1 MGSGRTRVAR
11 EPGGL
16 HPRNDVQHK
25 TGQPAPERPD
35 PMSERPTVTTL
46 LAAAG
51 RGDRAAEAELFRQ
64 VYDELKRIAKSQ
76 LRRAGGVSLNP
87 SALVHEA
94 WLKLSQGNTPPLN
107 SSQHFYSLVARAM
120 RQILLD
126 LVKQKGRQKHG
137 GEYRRTD
144 LSDAE
149 PGAQV
154 PLEELLS
161 IERALGELEGQDP
174 ELARLVEWHFFVG
187 LKFHEIAE
195 LCQESERSVRR
206 RWQLARAFLLEAMR
220 GARD

>member
-1 MGSGRTRVAR
+1 
-11 EPGGL
+11 
-16 HPRNDVQHK
+16 
-25 TGQPAPERPD
+25 
-35 PMSERPTVTTL
+35 MSDRPTVTTL

-64 VYDELKRIAKSQ
+64 VYAELKRIARSQ
-76 LRRAGGVSLNP
+76 LRRAGGALSLNP

-94 WLKLSQGNTPPLN
+94 WLKLSQGATPSLG

-126 LVKQKGRQKHG
+126 LVKQKGRLKHG
-137 GEYRRTD
+137 GEQRRTD

-154 PLEELLS
+154 PLDELLS
-161 IERALGELEGQDP
+161 IERALSELEGQDP
-174 ELARLVEWHFFVG
+174 ELAQLVEWHFFVG
-187 LKFHEIAE
+187 LKFNEIAE
-195 LCQESERSVRR
+195 LCGESERSIRR